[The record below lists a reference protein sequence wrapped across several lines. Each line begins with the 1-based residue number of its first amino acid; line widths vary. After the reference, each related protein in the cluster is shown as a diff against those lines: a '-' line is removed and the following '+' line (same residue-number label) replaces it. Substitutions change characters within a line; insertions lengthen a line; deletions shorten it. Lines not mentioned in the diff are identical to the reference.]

1 MDPYISVMRPVN
13 GIMSAVAV
21 YIGSVIAGSP
31 VRPPLEI
38 MLGMLIVF
46 LICSGGMIVNDIKDV
61 VSDKVNKPKRPLASG
76 KISKFT
82 AGTYAV
88 ILFLAGNGIAFY
100 FLPGVPFAV
109 ALLATAILILYA
121 AFMKRVI
128 MAGHLLIS
136 ALVALTFI
144 YGGVITGN
152 ADKVYILASLAFLS
166 NIGREV
172 YKTIDDA
179 LGDKKQ
185 NVSTLATKLGVFR
198 TKMVASFFIIL
209 AVIISFVPY
218 FSGTFDEVYLF
229 FVVIADA
236 IFLAAV
242 AAPSRYSSKLT
253 KIAMVVALVAFLA
266 GAYTLRAQ

>member
-1 MDPYISVMRPVN
+1 MNPYISVLRPVN

-21 YIGSVIAGSP
+21 YIGSLIAGAA
-31 VRPPLEI
+31 VRPSLET

-46 LICSGGMIVNDIKDV
+46 LICSGGMVVNDIRDI

-82 AGTYAV
+82 AGTYALALFV
-88 ILFLAGNGIAFY
+88 IGNAIAFY

-121 AFMKRVI
+121 VFFKRVI
-128 MAGHLLIS
+128 MAGHILIS
-136 ALVALTFI
+136 LLVALTFI

-152 ADKVYILASLAFLS
+152 ADKVYILAGLAFLS

-185 NVSTLATKLGVFR
+185 NISTLATKLGVFR
-198 TKMVASFFIIL
+198 TRLVANFFVVL
-209 AVIISFVPY
+209 AVVLSFVPY
-218 FSGTFDEVYLF
+218 LTQTFNEVYLF
-229 FVVIADA
+229 FVVIADV
-236 IFLAAV
+236 IFLTAV
-242 AAPSRYSSKLT
+242 ASPIKYSSKLT
-253 KIAMVVALVAFLA
+253 KIAMVIALVAFLA
-266 GAYTLRAQ
+266 GVYMIRA